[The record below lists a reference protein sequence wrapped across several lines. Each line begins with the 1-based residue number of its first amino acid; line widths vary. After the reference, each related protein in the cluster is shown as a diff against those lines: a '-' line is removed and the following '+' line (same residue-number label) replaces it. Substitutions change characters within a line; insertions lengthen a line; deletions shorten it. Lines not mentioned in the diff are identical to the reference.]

1 MFNLRSLDLN
11 LLTVFEAIYEL
22 GTVSGA
28 ADYLALSQSAASHS
42 LSRLREAQRDDLFVR
57 NRQGLSPTPV
67 AKEMYPAIKQA
78 LDALRAT
85 LAEASGF
92 DPGTSQRRFR
102 ISIPHPMGPLYALAL
117 LAAVATVA
125 PGIALT
131 FDTVSRPVD
140 LEDNLRDGIVDIAI
154 DWLPVALD
162 PFVNKK
168 LFDDQVVLLA
178 RGDHPSAHLGMTIED
193 LQKTAFVTLHRR
205 REIGHAP
212 QALEEVS
219 RLISHEAVRV
229 SELLEIPTVV
239 ASTDLLGIFLS
250 SMGPLMTKRLGLQVF
265 PIPLELPPM
274 PIYIIWHETRRHD
287 AAHRWLREVMEQELG
302 SFAPG

>member
-1 MFNLRSLDLN
+1 MSS
-11 LLTVFEAIYEL
+11 A
-22 GTVSGA
+22 TVSGA
-28 ADYLALSQSAASHS
+28 ADHLALSQSAASHS
-42 LSRLREAQRDDLFVR
+42 LSRLREACRDDLFVR

-67 AKEMYPAIKQA
+67 ANEMYPAIKQA

-102 ISIPHPMGPLYALAL
+102 ISIPHPMGPFYALAL
-117 LAAVATVA
+117 PAAVATVA

-178 RGDHPSAHLGMTIED
+178 RSDHPSAHPGMTIED
-193 LQKTAFVTLHRR
+193 LQKAEFVTLHRR

-250 SMGPLMTKRLGLQVF
+250 SMGPLMKKRLGLQVF

-274 PIYIIWHETRRHD
+274 PIYVIWHETRRHD
-287 AAHRWLREVMEQELG
+287 AAHRWLREVVEQELG
-302 SFAPG
+302 SFAQG

>member
-11 LLTVFEAIYEL
+11 LLTVFEAIYET

-28 ADYLALSQSAASHS
+28 ADRLALSQSATSHS
-42 LSRLREAQRDDLFVR
+42 LSRLREACRDDLFVR
-57 NRQGLSPTPV
+57 NRQGLSATPV

-78 LDALRAT
+78 LDDLRAT

-92 DPGTSQRRFR
+92 DPSTSQRRFR
-102 ISIPHPMGPLYALAL
+102 ISVPHPMGPLYALSL
-117 LAAVATVA
+117 LAAVATAA

-162 PFVNKK
+162 AFVNKK

-178 RGDHPSAHLGMTIED
+178 RSDHPSAHPGITIED
-193 LQKTAFVTLHRR
+193 LQKAEFVTLHRR

-212 QALEEVS
+212 QALEDVS
-219 RLISHEAVRV
+219 RLISHEVVRV

-250 SMGPLMTKRLGLQVF
+250 SMGPLMKKRLGLQVL

-274 PIYIIWHETRRHD
+274 PIYMIWHETRRHD
-287 AAHRWLREVMEQELG
+287 VAHRWLREVVEQELS
-302 SFAPG
+302 SFAPD